1 MAMTDVSGV
10 DPNLDPNAIAR
21 LLAAN
26 SMTVLGCM
34 TDEVMDRVSALIL
47 AHKQVVVVRPL
58 TKLSKKHLVNTK
70 GYQKAM
76 LP

>member
-1 MAMTDVSGV
+1 VLTQTLTRM
-10 DPNLDPNAIAR
+10 PLR
-21 LLAAN
+21 LLAVN
-26 SMTVLGCM
+26 SMTVPGCM

-47 AHKQVVVVRPL
+47 AHQVVVVRPL